1 MINLFKFY
9 EHNVKENEYYYRFY
23 DELVSKPHSIFK
35 QMNSFLDFGEEEDY
49 SDFEIFDEE
58 EAIEK
63 FKGLCEPN
71 LDISSDKNKRMF
83 YYLCFYL
90 YKNGYV
96 IKEFPRLLSRPPEN
110 PYEFTYNDI
119 RNRILSLKMDRNGT
133 VPYIIR
139 RKLVANLTF
148 EKKSSI
154 VVEDDIDTI
163 FKRISTRS
171 ATFESMAIDE
181 KLKEIANCIEF
192 MLREDDKYK
201 EINYNEVAFEYI
213 NNEIVKGYRK
223 KIQCFRHASG
233 EAIKEREELTEAQKE
248 FLIDYGITIIKVIY
262 QVLKNAKGV

>member
-9 EHNVKENEYYYRFY
+9 EQNVKNDEYYYRFF

-96 IKEFPRLLSRPPEN
+96 IKEFPRLLSRPPED

-119 RNRILSLKMDRNGT
+119 RNKILSLNMDRNGT

-201 EINYNEVAFEYI
+201 EINYSEIAFEYI

>member
-9 EHNVKENEYYYRFY
+9 ENNVKKDEYYYKFY
-23 DELVSKPHSIFK
+23 EDLVTHPHRLSDEIKTAFDIEK
-35 QMNSFLDFGEEEDY
+35 NEDY
-49 SDFEIFDEE
+49 LDFEIFDEE

-71 LDISSDKNKRMF
+71 LDISSDKNKRLF

-96 IKEFPRLLSRPPEN
+96 IKEFPRLLSRPPED
-110 PYEFTYNDI
+110 PYDFTSDEI
-119 RNRILSLKMDRNGT
+119 KNRILSLNMDRNGT
-133 VPYIIR
+133 APYIVR

-148 EKKSSI
+148 EKQSLI

-163 FKRISTRS
+163 FQRISTRN
-171 ATFESMAIDE
+171 ATFESMSTDE

-201 EINYNEVAFEYI
+201 EVNYNEVAFEYI
-213 NNEIVKGYRK
+213 NNEIVKEYRK
-223 KIQCFRHASG
+223 KIQCFRHAYR
-233 EAIKEREELTEAQKE
+233 EAIKEREKLTKAQKE
-248 FLIDYGITIIKVIY
+248 FLIDYGIIIIKVIY
-262 QVLKNAKGV
+262 QILKNDIGD

>member
-9 EHNVKENEYYYRFY
+9 EQNVKNDEYYYRFFDDLVTHPHRIS
-23 DELVSKPHSIFK
+23 DEIKTAFDI
-35 QMNSFLDFGEEEDY
+35 EENEDY
-49 SDFEIFDEE
+49 LDFEIFDED

-96 IKEFPRLLSRPPEN
+96 IKEFPRLLSRPPED

-119 RNRILSLKMDRNGT
+119 RNKILSLNMDRNGT

-233 EAIKEREELTEAQKE
+233 EAIKEREKLTEAQKE

-262 QVLKNAKGV
+262 QILNK